1 MVLSKCVNFNFFYIK
16 KIQFIIMTKVH
27 QFTNSKIIRGQIDN
41 VNKNQYYAMR
51 TQYLFQGFNAY
62 NTFLINTI

>member
-1 MVLSKCVNFNFFYIK
+1 
-16 KIQFIIMTKVH
+16 MTKVH